1 MPLDVDAITQS
12 VAEAVAS
19 GNNQNPEWLEVEQFF
34 ERKDRHF
41 ARAYLEEQARYERFH
56 EQTRQGI
63 HACRVE
69 RAAGAHLSQQ
79 ITGSLRKVQ
88 TACLENVQAHRKERH
103 SVETSLERLVFE
115 HTADVR
121 GQHAEE
127 QREST
132 SALTYTDQVR
142 GEVCH
147 LYNELEQTRNYR
159 IKKSEQLQE
168 VVQDKL
174 SDIYVAI
181 DAERRIRE
189 ESTGTLLEVF
199 SSMGERL
206 QQQLNDVKRD
216 RKDSSERLV
225 HLMETVLPH
234 LERARHGHIKAVE
247 EKLEDQQAA
256 SELAND
262 AACKFSRRQ
271 SMKRPT
277 MVGAPPGV
285 IVRKSIF
292 GKNAV
297 KKSLTN
303 VIKEAGNAV
312 SESVQAMFT
321 PRKDK
326 VHHFDDV

>member
-1 MPLDVDAITQS
+1 MPLEAITQT

-19 GNNQNPEWLEVEQFF
+19 GNSQNPEWLEVERFF
-34 ERKDRHF
+34 ARKDRHY

-56 EQTRQGI
+56 EQTREGI

-79 ITGSLRKVQ
+79 ISGSLGKVEK
-88 TACLENVQAHRKERH
+88 ACLENVQACRQERH

-121 GQHAEE
+121 GQIAEE
-127 QREST
+127 KKQSI
-132 SALTYTDQVR
+132 SAATYTDEVR

-147 LYNELEQTRNYR
+147 LFNELEQARTYR

-189 ESTGTLLEVF
+189 ESTGTLLELF
-199 SSMGERL
+199 GSMGERL

-271 SMKRPT
+271 TMKRPT

-292 GKNAV
+292 GKQAV
-297 KKSLTN
+297 KKSLN
-303 VIKEAGNAV
+303 IVKEAGNAV
-312 SESVQAMFT
+312 SESLQAMFT